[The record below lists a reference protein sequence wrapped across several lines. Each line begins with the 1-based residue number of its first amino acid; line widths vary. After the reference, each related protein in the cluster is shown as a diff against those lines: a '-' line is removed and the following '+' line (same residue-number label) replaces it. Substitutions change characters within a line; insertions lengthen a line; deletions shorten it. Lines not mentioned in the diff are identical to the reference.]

1 MEQVGV
7 KVKQRHR
14 SAEEWREL
22 VNAWKNSGKTRE
34 LWCRELGVGRESLR
48 RWTKRLRHSVADAPM
63 VEVSRRPLVAATS
76 ASIRVRITREGEVE
90 LLGVFT
96 QEVLAILLRAMRES
110 CSVR

>member
-1 MEQVGV
+1 MEQIGV
-7 KVKQRHR
+7 KGKQRHR
-14 SAEEWREL
+14 SAGEWREL
-22 VNAWKNSGKTRE
+22 VKAWKNSGKTRE
-34 LWCRELGVGRESLR
+34 LWCREQGVGRESLR

-63 VEVSRRPLVAATS
+63 VEVARS
-76 ASIRVRITREGEVE
+76 ASVARSSPSMRVRITREGEVE